1 MREESAANYKSAHS
15 VRTNRCMKFAFILDP
30 LDSLKAHKDTSLA
43 IMREA
48 TKRGHELF
56 VAMQGDLLLRQDKV
70 RLLARPFAFTQG
82 ASWYHLGKST
92 ETAPGDLDAVLMR
105 KDPPFDNEF
114 LYSTYLLELAAEQGA
129 RILNNPQSVR
139 DWNEKLSVAR
149 FPQFAP
155 EFLVTSNNDL
165 IRGFLAEHGDIV
177 VKPLDGMGGSSVFRL
192 HSTDH
197 NISVILETITNF
209 GRRTI
214 MAQRYL
220 PEIKA
225 GDKRII
231 IIDGEPLP
239 YALARIPKVGETR
252 GNLAA
257 GGTGVAQ
264 PLTKR
269 DREIA
274 ETVGAALKQ
283 KGLFLVGLD
292 VIGEHLTEI
301 NVTSPTGMVEIAAQT
316 DCDPAAVFMDALE
329 HKCAGL

>member
-1 MREESAANYKSAHS
+1 MRL
-15 VRTNRCMKFAFILDP
+15 VFILDP
-30 LDSLKAHKDTSLA
+30 LDKLATYKDTSLA
-43 IMREA
+43 IMRA
-48 TKRGHELF
+48 AAQRGHSLF
-56 VAMQGDLLLRQDKV
+56 VAQQGDLILRQDKA
-70 RLLARPFAFTQG
+70 RLIHHSFAFCEG
-82 ASWYHLGKST
+82 KSWYQLGKAQ
-92 ETAPGDLDAVLMR
+92 ETAPEEFDAVIMR

-114 LYSTYLLELAAEQGA
+114 LYTTYLLEIAAKQGA
-129 RILNNPQSVR
+129 CVLNNPASVR
-139 DWNEKLSVAR
+139 DWNEKLSVAL

-155 EFLVTSNNDL
+155 EFLVTREQAL
-165 IRGFLAEHGDIV
+165 IRTFLAEHDDIV

-192 HSTDH
+192 TTADP
-197 NISVILETITNF
+197 NIGVILETITDF
-209 GRRTI
+209 GKRTI

-220 PEIKA
+220 PQIVD

-231 IIDGEPLP
+231 VINGEPLA
-239 YALARIPKVGETR
+239 YALARIPQAGETR

-264 PLTKR
+264 ALTAR

-274 ETVGAALKQ
+274 TEVGKVLKA

-316 DCDPAAVFMDALE
+316 DCDPAQIFMDALE
-329 HKCAGL
+329 QQP